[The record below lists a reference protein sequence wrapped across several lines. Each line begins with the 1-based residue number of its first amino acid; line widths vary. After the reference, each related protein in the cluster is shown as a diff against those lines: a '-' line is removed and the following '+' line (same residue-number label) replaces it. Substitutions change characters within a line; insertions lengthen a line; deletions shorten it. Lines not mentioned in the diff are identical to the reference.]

1 MKNEELK
8 KGEIVIYKA
17 KGGPLIDVRLQQ
29 DTVWLTQKE
38 MALLFDKD
46 LRTVNEHIKN
56 IYQEKELDI
65 KSTIRKFRIV
75 QKEGQR
81 TVERDIDCFNLDA
94 IISVGYRVNSK
105 RGTQFRI
112 WATNVLRRHLVDGYT
127 INEKRLKA
135 QQSKILEL
143 QETVCLLG
151 NLALL
156 ESVSDEAKGIV
167 QIISEY
173 TRALN
178 LLDDYDHQKLIVPK
192 GTKKA
197 KYKLTYEESRSII
210 EQMKKKFRDS
220 ALVGQEKDKS
230 FQGSIGAIYQTFDGK
245 DVYPT
250 IEDKAAHLL
259 YFVTKNH
266 SFIDGNK
273 RIAAALFVCFLQR
286 TGILLCKDGSKRID
300 DNALVA
306 LTLMI
311 AASKPSEK
319 DIMIKVILNLI
330 SQAESKRSV
339 GRSVRRIIPGT

>member
-17 KGGPLIDVRLQQ
+17 KGGPIIDVRLQQ
-29 DTVWLTQKE
+29 DTVWLSQKE

-65 KSTIRKFRIV
+65 KPTIRKFRIV

-81 TVERDIDCFNLDA
+81 TVERDIDCYNLDA
-94 IISVGYRVNSK
+94 IISVGYRVKSL

-127 INEKRLKA
+127 INEQRLKA

-143 QETVCLLG
+143 QETVRLLG
-151 NLALL
+151 NIVQL
-156 ESVSDEAKGIV
+156 EAVSDEAKGIV

-192 GTKKA
+192 GTKKT
-197 KYKLTYEESRSII
+197 KYTLTYEESMSII

-220 ALVGQEKDKS
+220 AIVGQEKD
-230 FQGSIGAIYQTFDGK
+230 
-245 DVYPT
+245 
-250 IEDKAAHLL
+250 
-259 YFVTKNH
+259 
-266 SFIDGNK
+266 
-273 RIAAALFVCFLQR
+273 
-286 TGILLCKDGSKRID
+286 
-300 DNALVA
+300 
-306 LTLMI
+306 
-311 AASKPSEK
+311 
-319 DIMIKVILNLI
+319 
-330 SQAESKRSV
+330 
-339 GRSVRRIIPGT
+339 